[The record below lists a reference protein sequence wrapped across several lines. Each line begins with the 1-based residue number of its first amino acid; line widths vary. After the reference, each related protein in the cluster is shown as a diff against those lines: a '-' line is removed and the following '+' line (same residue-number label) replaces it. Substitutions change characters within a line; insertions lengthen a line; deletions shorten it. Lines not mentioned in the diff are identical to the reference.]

1 MAIVWRCALSVS
13 EYAVAGKGIEVPKLS
28 CSRCEV
34 ALEPWGWY
42 ARWVRDSER
51 HRIWVRR
58 VRCRWCGVSDAL
70 LPDFVLARRL
80 DVVDVIGRAIELT
93 AEGMGTWRSL
103 LELDRPF
110 STVRDWRSRLRERAP
125 ELLQRLAAV
134 ALQVGA
140 EVGELPTK
148 TLPATVAVLKAVWS
162 RSRERAPEMTAG
174 PWRFWNAIC
183 SGQGLASPVNA
194 SGGMARNRPGG
205 PTDGRAGRPGHG
217 NKGPIVRRGTFERLS
232 RSHELDVNRLRLRL
246 TAMVR
251 IDLHLHTSASFDCSV
266 EPRQILRR
274 CRALGLGPVAI
285 TDHDTIDGA
294 RELAELHSW
303 PVVIGQEITTTEGE
317 LIGLFL
323 RERIPLG
330 LTARKAALR
339 IKDQGGL
346 VYLQHPYDALRRHA
360 QEEAI
365 EAIADLIDI
374 VEVFNGRS
382 DEEANC
388 RAEDLCQILRA
399 APGAGSDAHTL
410 AELGSV
416 YTELEDFRSAR
427 ELSQRLHE
435 SRIVRRPSRWR
446 LWVEARLHSPA
457 GRQ

>member
-1 MAIVWRCALSVS
+1 
-13 EYAVAGKGIEVPKLS
+13 
-28 CSRCEV
+28 
-34 ALEPWGWY
+34 
-42 ARWVRDSER
+42 
-51 HRIWVRR
+51 
-58 VRCRWCGVSDAL
+58 
-70 LPDFVLARRL
+70 
-80 DVVDVIGRAIELT
+80 
-93 AEGMGTWRSL
+93 
-103 LELDRPF
+103 
-110 STVRDWRSRLRERAP
+110 
-125 ELLQRLAAV
+125 
-134 ALQVGA
+134 
-140 EVGELPTK
+140 
-148 TLPATVAVLKAVWS
+148 
-162 RSRERAPEMTAG
+162 
-174 PWRFWNAIC
+174 
-183 SGQGLASPVNA
+183 
-194 SGGMARNRPGG
+194 
-205 PTDGRAGRPGHG
+205 
-217 NKGPIVRRGTFERLS
+217 
-232 RSHELDVNRLRLRL
+232 
-246 TAMVR
+246 MVR

-346 VYLQHPYDALRRHA
+346 VYLQHPYDAFRRHA

-446 LWVEARLHSPA
+446 LWAEARLHSSV